1 MSEEEIKNYAQSK
14 SRSRR
19 SDSKDQ
25 YDSLGN
31 EEASLRTRVSRAF
44 GVMCLVLLL
53 FWVLSIWRWPF
64 SFLGDYIEFFFVTF
78 VALGYVGTVLNAK
91 TVRSVFGKVA
101 ETSIEFMVAI
111 WFFLPLG
118 WLAEPPWVTYL
129 SVISTVL
136 IVTLTASIFFGGS
149 ISDKYSRLSERI
161 GGYLH
166 GIGLMVVVFWF
177 FGTIG
182 LFSFIG
188 IAPRVFSDYLVP
200 LGFGIYILG
209 SVIQSASF
217 PIRWVAAER
226 ASYSISWGCLGALMM
241 TLVFRWIDVLPTSSL
256 FDLERIFFLLFVS
269 WLIVGV
275 ALSASKSAETKLKE
289 NEIRKTWWWERYSK
303 PIRESARV
311 LTEELKKLKLT
322 NLVYVLPLG
331 GQIVKTERVTVS
343 SKVETL
349 AIPVMLGED
358 EVGAVFIGSGAY
370 SVNANVKEFADR
382 FDGDTTVFTSPKV
395 WQSMKAE
402 QKWLQAYPENIK
414 QAGFQEAE
422 DVIRI
427 AENKLN
433 EFKSFAERAQLSGSR
448 GTGKVSH
455 VNLPGVSVEEGPGY
469 ERVRLPFIDVI
480 SDNEGDFVR
489 VGPLRVWDR
498 GSTSVVKFGP
508 FLAVDETIPD
518 AITKPS
524 KVLVAISDRSG
535 KDVDIATL
543 KEEILFHKG
552 TTNLHMKGS
561 LMSLRDNGTTVRIT
575 RNRKEIR
582 TPRLLLLVK
591 PKIKALLKSGALKFK
606 ANVDG
611 SVFLRSRTGEVMRA
625 KDTALAIRLI
635 EQLDEMVDDL
645 TRAALEKRELEELAE
660 FFSQMDNT
668 FRDEEKKS

>member
-1 MSEEEIKNYAQSK
+1 M
-14 SRSRR
+14 
-19 SDSKDQ
+19 
-25 YDSLGN
+25 
-31 EEASLRTRVSRAF
+31 
-44 GVMCLVLLL
+44 
-53 FWVLSIWRWPF
+53 
-64 SFLGDYIEFFFVTF
+64 
-78 VALGYVGTVLNAK
+78 
-91 TVRSVFGKVA
+91 
-101 ETSIEFMVAI
+101 AI
-111 WFFLPLG
+111 WFFMPSA
-118 WLAEPPWVTYL
+118 WMNEPPWLTYL
-129 SVISTVL
+129 SVLGTTL

-166 GIGLMVVVFWF
+166 GIGLIVVVFWF

-182 LFSFIG
+182 LLSLIG
-188 IAPRVFSDYLVP
+188 LAPSVFSDYLVP

-226 ASYSISWGCLGALMM
+226 ASYSISWGCLGGLMM
-241 TLVFRWIDVLPTSSL
+241 TLVFRWIGVLPTSSL
-256 FDLERIFFLLFVS
+256 VDLERIFFLLFVG
-269 WLIVGV
+269 WVIVGV
-275 ALSASKSAETKLKE
+275 ALSASKSVETKLKE
-289 NEIRKTWWWERYSK
+289 TEIRKTWWWERYSK
-303 PIRESARV
+303 PIRESARI
-311 LTEELKKLKLT
+311 LTEELKELKLT
-322 NLVYVLPLG
+322 NVIYILPLG
-331 GQIVKTERVTVS
+331 GQIVKTERVTVN

-358 EVGAVFIGSGAY
+358 EVGAVYIGSGAY

-382 FDGDTTVFTSPKV
+382 FDDDATVFTSPRV

-422 DVIRI
+422 DVMRM
-427 AENKLN
+427 AENRLN
-433 EFKSFAERAQLSGSR
+433 VFKSFAERAQLSGIS
-448 GTGKVSH
+448 GPGKVDH

-469 ERVRLPFIDVI
+469 ERVRLPFIEVV
-480 SDNEGDFVR
+480 SDNEGHFVR

-543 KEEILFHKG
+543 KDEILLHKG
-552 TTNLHMKGS
+552 TTNLHVKGS

-591 PKIKALLKSGALKFK
+591 PKAKAVLRSGALKFK

-645 TRAALEKRELEELAE
+645 TRAALEKRELEGLAE

-668 FRDEEKKS
+668 FRDEKKT